1 MMSNYLDK
9 LTAFV
14 ERTEYSVIPVE
25 ARKRARLIIA
35 DCVAAIVGGMAEP
48 EMELLFA
55 AMPGLVP
62 ESEAPTLSAQIL
74 GTQHR
79 SDAINAA
86 LINGTAGTALEM
98 DEGHQFARGHP
109 GMHVFPAL
117 LSAAQ
122 VKPVSDEDFLRR
134 V

>member
-1 MMSNYLDK
+1 MVSNYLDK
-9 LTAFV
+9 LTAFI
-14 ERTEYSVIPVE
+14 ERTENSVIPVV
-25 ARKRARLIIA
+25 ARKRAQFIIA

-48 EMELLFA
+48 EMELLFTS
-55 AMPGLVP
+55 MPGSVP
-62 ESEAPTLSAQIL
+62 APEAPPTSAKIL
-74 GTQHR
+74 GTHYR

-117 LSAAQ
+117 QRSTG
-122 VKPVSDEDFLRR
+122 
-134 V
+134 